1 MPCDAVSLTPVVG
14 VAACPRLR
22 RLRLHHFEELVPGGL
37 LGVRIAEASEY
48 QHGVPGSRHGDAIRG
63 AVGAGY
69 IDFTAFTFQF
79 PLLSR
84 RFP

>member
-1 MPCDAVSLTPVVG
+1 MSLMLSLPKVMDI
-14 VAACPRLR
+14 AARPRLR
-22 RLRLHHFEELVPGGL
+22 RLYFHHLEKLVLGGF
-37 LGVRIAEASEY
+37 LGVRVAETPEY
-48 QHGVPGSRHGDAIRG
+48 QHGVSSSRHGDAIRG
-63 AVGAGY
+63 TVGAGY